1 MHEFVTAITLIE
13 DGNKMQI
20 KFGEYVNCTNHSH
33 LFSKNQLKLTLAW
46 IRGGKI
52 GAAVVV
58 VEAVDS
64 VTFSFVGKFASNGCF
79 YKVHRHK
86 EKDSGMIEDCRAL

>member
-1 MHEFVTAITLIE
+1 
-13 DGNKMQI
+13 MQI
-20 KFGEYVNCTNHSH
+20 KVGEYVNCTNLPH
-33 LFSKNQLKLTLAW
+33 LFSKKPAKLTLAW

-58 VEAVDS
+58 VETVDS
-64 VTFSFVGKFASNGCF
+64 VTFSFVGKFATNGCF

-86 EKDSGMIEDCRAL
+86 EKDSGMIEVLRTNREL